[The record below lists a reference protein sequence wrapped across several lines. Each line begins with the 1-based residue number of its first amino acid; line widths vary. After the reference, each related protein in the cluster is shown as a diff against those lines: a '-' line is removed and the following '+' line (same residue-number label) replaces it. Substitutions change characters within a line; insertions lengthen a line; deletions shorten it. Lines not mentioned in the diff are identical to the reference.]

1 MRLAWRRKGRQL
13 QQAEWKCPGGGRL
26 TLGREG
32 LLWSQA
38 PCFCAGRKWGP
49 WERIGAGQGS
59 QSDWERPLEL
69 GACDGGVAT
78 CFPAVLDFGP
88 YPSLQDSHESFQA
101 LLTTPQTGATLSQPW
116 AWGLEME
123 VQ

>member
-1 MRLAWRRKGRQL
+1 MEEERGTQL
-13 QQAEWKCPGGGRL
+13 QQAEWKCPGRGRL

-59 QSDWERPLEL
+59 Q
-69 GACDGGVAT
+69 
-78 CFPAVLDFGP
+78 
-88 YPSLQDSHESFQA
+88 
-101 LLTTPQTGATLSQPW
+101 
-116 AWGLEME
+116 
-123 VQ
+123 